1 MSDFSA
7 KPFSFAT
14 LNNVLG
20 NNKPPIPYS
29 WSGSE
34 VFLQSEEKFDENA
47 YRSSKLNTLLQRQ
60 TTLDEESIH
69 ILFQQVID
77 QNLNVLYDLH
87 NCQKEMFVQYDAKFN
102 LLLEAAF
109 SHAENEHSLRLSREN
124 IKNSL
129 QITDGW
135 MDLHAVNNL
144 VRLNSPVPKPT
155 TDLNKF
161 VPKNR
166 R

>member
-7 KPFSFAT
+7 KPFSFAR

-20 NNKPPIPYS
+20 NNTPPIPYC

-34 VFLQSEEKFDENA
+34 VFLQAEEKFDEHVYLN
-47 YRSSKLNTLLQRQ
+47 SKLNTLMERQ
-60 TTLDEESIH
+60 TALSEESIRA
-69 ILFQQVID
+69 LFQQVIEH
-77 QNLNVLYDLH
+77 NLNVLYDLH
-87 NCQKEMFVQYDAKFN
+87 NCQKELFVQYDAKFN

-109 SHAENEHSLRLSREN
+109 SHAENEQNLRFSREN

-135 MDLHAVNNL
+135 MDLTAVNNL
-144 VRLNSPVPKPT
+144 VRLNSPIPKPT